1 MAKTNLRQKAY
12 RHIHGRIANGS
23 LSVGTVVSELSLADE
38 IGMSRT
44 PIREAIRQL
53 QMEGL
58 VEQIPRFGT
67 VVRRP
72 RRREIVESYQL
83 REALESYAVSL
94 ATECINSSDLAML
107 EKLCDR
113 IDAVTEDLKASGKK
127 ALDADLLQRFLAA
140 DMAFHTVLI
149 RAAGNSRI
157 MKIINDM
164 HVLTRIFGVERQPH
178 DQELVDE
185 ALQVHRQILE
195 SINNGAGDNASLAMS
210 RHIRTSM
217 KQTLDHYDKKLA
229 ESESSAAVS
238 LTLPD
243 NVVAELGLI
252 ESELDTEIND

>member
-1 MAKTNLRQKAY
+1 MRQKAY
-12 RHIHGRIANGS
+12 RHIHGRIANGT
-23 LSVGTVVSELSLADE
+23 LSVGTVVSELSLAEE

-53 QMEGL
+53 QVEGL

-94 ATECINSSDLAML
+94 ATEYISASDLATL

-113 IDAVTEDLKASGKK
+113 IETTAQELKDSSKDS
-127 ALDADLLQRFLAA
+127 LDTDMLRKFLAA

-157 MKIINDM
+157 MKIINEM
-164 HVLTRIFGVERQPH
+164 HVLTRIFGVERQAH
-178 DQELVDE
+178 DQDLVDE
-185 ALQVHRQILE
+185 ALQMHRQILE
-195 SINNGAGDNASLAMS
+195 AIKNDSGDNARLAMA

-217 KQTLDHYDKKLA
+217 KQTLENYDQKLA
-229 ESESSAAVS
+229 ESEGSAAVS
-238 LTLPD
+238 LTLPE
-243 NVVAELGLI
+243 NVVAELGMI
-252 ESELDTEIND
+252 ESELETEIDE